1 MTKLVF
7 KQVVMTF
14 LIIIV
19 ACLIL
24 AVVFYQYLPNNK
36 IVPAKVSAY
45 ATPQNIASEIT
56 DGNTSEY
63 KSSEQ
68 TYELTDSDLAVF
80 KSKKS
85 YNPGKSDPFDEYNG
99 TSEEQEESSD
109 SLSETKVESTNS
121 KGANVDK
128 NTTDNYYTAA
138 GIGHGT
144 K

>member
-1 MTKLVF
+1 MAKSVF
-7 KQVVMTF
+7 KQVVIIF
-14 LIIIV
+14 LIIII

-36 IVPAKVSAY
+36 VVPAKVSAY
-45 ATPQNIASEIT
+45 ATPQNIATEIT
-56 DGNTSEY
+56 EGNTAEY

-68 TYELTDSDLAVF
+68 TYEITDSDLAVY

-85 YNPGKSDPFDEYNG
+85 YNPGKSDPFDDYNG
-99 TSEEQEESSD
+99 VDEATSEGESS
-109 SLSETKVESTNS
+109 SSQTNVESTNS
-121 KGANVDK
+121 KSANVDK

-138 GIGHGT
+138 GVGKST